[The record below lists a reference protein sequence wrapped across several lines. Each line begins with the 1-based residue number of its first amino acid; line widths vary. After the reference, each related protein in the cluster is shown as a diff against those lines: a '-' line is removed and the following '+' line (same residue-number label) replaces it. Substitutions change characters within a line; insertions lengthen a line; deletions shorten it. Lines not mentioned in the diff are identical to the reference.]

1 MISSLFLLQQPI
13 ATWPGKYQWSGN
25 RAQGDCS
32 LEVLEANITY
42 DDGLWQCQ
50 VTASQFAS
58 QDALASAQ
66 ARLVVREPPKR
77 IAVVQNKNAIPQ
89 GGQITVVDGQV
100 TISHYKIKVIRFLY
114 LRNPSNLQIE
124 TLHCESRQSNPPS
137 TMRWFLGDEELK
149 QGVGEARNE
158 TEEGDERRWKT
169 VGELR
174 HKFSKADYGKP
185 VTCRVEHPAYA
196 TGSRDATVVLD
207 VLCES
212 PSSSDWQLNINVEC

>member
-77 IAVVQNKNAIPQ
+77 IAVVQNKNAITQ

-100 TISHYKIKVIRFLY
+100 TLHNPKYEYFLIWEIHNIF
-114 LRNPSNLQIE
+114 RSRPFTASRVRATPPLQCAGS
-124 TLHCESRQSNPPS
+124 L
-137 TMRWFLGDEELK
+137 
-149 QGVGEARNE
+149 
-158 TEEGDERRWKT
+158 
-169 VGELR
+169 
-174 HKFSKADYGKP
+174 
-185 VTCRVEHPAYA
+185 A
-196 TGSRDATVVLD
+196 TRS
-207 VLCES
+207 
-212 PSSSDWQLNINVEC
+212 